1 MHRLLFIPTE
11 TFAQQSKKFPV
22 VETEAF
28 PPMLSQ
34 LMDKDTGNKVM
45 LT

>member
-1 MHRLLFIPTE
+1 MHRLLFIPKE
-11 TFAQQSKKFPV
+11 AFAQQSKKFLV

-28 PPMLSQ
+28 SPMPSQ
-34 LMDKDTGNKVM
+34 WMDKDTGNKVM

>member
-1 MHRLLFIPTE
+1 MHRLLFIPSE
-11 TFAQQSKKFPV
+11 AFAQQSEKLPV

-45 LT
+45 FT